1 MSVPPTAATRR
12 ARATIRD
19 VAALAGVGI
28 KTVSRVIND
37 EANVSPQMRDRVQR
51 AITTLNF
58 KPNQGA
64 GALRRGDR
72 KTLTL
77 GLLLDAVDN
86 PFSASINRA
95 VESVASSRHTAVFA
109 ASFDD
114 DPDRERELV
123 DAFTRRRVD
132 GLILTTITADHGYL
146 QSERE
151 QGMPIVFVDRPP
163 VGLAVDAVLS
173 NNHDGR
179 VRGHPA
185 PARLRVTATSPT
197 SVTSSRS
204 PPPVSGAAASPTP
217 WSTPAWPNPSRAGTS
232 TACGRPR
239 RRTPRCSG
247 CSTRPTPPTALFTSQ
262 NVITIGAIR
271 ALHHL
276 GRQHEV
282 ALIGFDDLI
291 LADALDPG
299 VTVMAQDP
307 NRMGTLAA
315 ERLFARLDGDR
326 SPAETYVVPGR
337 LVVRGSGEIPPPL
350 IRIGPVAGSSPHR
363 LR

>member
-1 MSVPPTAATRR
+1 MSVKPSVPARAR

-37 EANVSPQMRDRVQR
+37 EANVSPQMRARVER
-51 AITTLNF
+51 AIATLNF
-58 KPNQGA
+58 KPHQGA

-86 PFSASINRA
+86 PFSASVNRA
-95 VESVASSRHTAVFA
+95 VESVASTRHTAVFA

-114 DPDRERELV
+114 NPDRERELV

-132 GLILTTITADHGYL
+132 GLLLTTITADHGYL
-146 QSERE
+146 QAERD

-173 NNHDGR
+173 NNYDAAYQATAHLLAA
-179 VRGHPA
+179 GHHEIA
-185 PARLRVTATSPT
+185 HLGDELAI
-197 SVTSSRS
+197 
-204 PPPVSGAAASPTP
+204 
-217 WSTPAWPNPSRAGTS
+217 S
-232 TACGRPR
+232 TARER
-239 RRTPRCSG
+239 RRGFTDAATAVGVAEPPSG
-247 CSTRPTPPTALFTSQ
+247 WHTDDLRSADEAYAAVQRLMRSDHPPSALFTSQ
-262 NVITIGAIR
+262 NVITIGAVR
-271 ALHHL
+271 ALHQL
-276 GRQHEV
+276 GRQHDV
-282 ALIGFDDLI
+282 ALIGFDDLA
-291 LADALDPG
+291 LADALVPG
-299 VTVMAQDP
+299 LTVMAQDP

-326 SPAETYVVPGR
+326 SPAETYVVPAR
-337 LVVRGSGEIPPPL
+337 LIERGSGEIPP
-350 IRIGPVAGSSPHR
+350 ST
-363 LR
+363 

>member
-1 MSVPPTAATRR
+1 MSATTPSAPPRR

-28 KTVSRVIND
+28 KTVSRVINN
-37 EANVSPQMRDRVQR
+37 EANVSPQMRERVQR

-58 KPNQGA
+58 KPHQGA

-95 VESVASSRHTAVFA
+95 VESVASTRHTAVFA

-132 GLILTTITADHGYL
+132 GLILTTITAEHGYL

-173 NNHDGR
+173 NNR
-179 VRGHPA
+179 
-185 PARLRVTATSPT
+185 
-197 SVTSSRS
+197 
-204 PPPVSGAAASPTP
+204 AAAYDATRHLLASGH
-217 WSTPAWPNPSRAGTS
+217 RAIAHLGDELAIS
-232 TACGRPR
+232 TARERRHGFTDAMEEAGLTEPR
-239 RRTPRCSG
+239 SG
-247 CSTRPTPPTALFTSQ
+247 WHIDDLRSAEEAYAAVHRLLDQASPPTALFTSQ
-262 NVITIGAIR
+262 NVITIGAVR

-326 SPAETYVVPGR
+326 SSAETYVVPGR
-337 LVVRGSGEIPPPL
+337 LIVRGSGEIPPP
-350 IRIGPVAGSSPHR
+350 G
-363 LR
+363 